1 MVVRCPPQAA
11 TLGPAS
17 LAMGSAAK
25 EDRARAVEV
34 VTSESVVDGRERA
47 AWEGSCDPG
56 QGGQARFYFPPKLP
70 DTQEMLSES
79 VCSGCHCELV

>member
-34 VTSESVVDGRERA
+34 VTSESVVDGIGA
-47 AWEGSCDPG
+47 AWEGCCDPG

-70 DTQEMLSES
+70 DTQEMLNES